1 MRIFKHADELVDF
14 RTAAGIANAHGF
26 IVERLL

>member
-1 MRIFKHADELVDF
+1 MKIFKHADELIDF
-14 RTAAGIANAHGF
+14 RTAAKIANKCGF